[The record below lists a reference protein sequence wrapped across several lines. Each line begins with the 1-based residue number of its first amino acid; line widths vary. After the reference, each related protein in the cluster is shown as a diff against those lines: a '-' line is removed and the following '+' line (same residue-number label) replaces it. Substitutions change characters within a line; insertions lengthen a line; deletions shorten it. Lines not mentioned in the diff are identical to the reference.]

1 MNNIHYLDHAATSY
15 PTKYFAK
22 DYYIPGNPNSPHALG
37 LQANQA
43 LNEARQRIMDC
54 LGVKSGKVLVGG
66 TASQIIHYIMERI
79 GLLYTSYYIC
89 GSYYEHDCIEEYL
102 QGHCDYD
109 DMKDIE
115 EWKEPNTVVY
125 WMMANNIT
133 GTIFPVEQ
141 IGKQCRDVGAYY
153 IMDAVAAVGHYP
165 ISTNLESFCDCL
177 ITSAHK
183 YGGPQGMGCMW
194 VSDRFAKF
202 LELSDDSHDEFGL
215 IHGTPNVSG
224 AIAMSHAMEHAI
236 DGLEDGND
244 EHWRSLLGYLEI
256 KLLGNHLL
264 GYLEIKLLGN
274 HIDCNIVA
282 KDKPKTYAINALYL
296 PKFNA
301 DALVNF
307 LSSKGIY
314 ISPGHSACASNEDYR
329 VLEAFGLTK
338 EEASQTIRVS
348 FGESTSQEDID
359 GLVNGIVEFKE
370 MFV

>member
-1 MNNIHYLDHAATSY
+1 MMDNYVYLDWASTA
-15 PTKYFAK
+15 PVRYFAK
-22 DYYIPGNPNSPHALG
+22 DYYIPGNPNSSHALG

-43 LNEARQRIMDC
+43 LNEARQRIMEC

-66 TASQIIHYIMERI
+66 TASQLVDNLMWRIHSLGNYNI
-79 GLLYTSYYIC
+79 L
-89 GSYYEHDCIEEYL
+89 GSSYEHDCFNRWIEYHFTERPIN
-102 QGHCDYD
+102 QVDKNEIMC
-109 DMKDIE
+109 
-115 EWKEPNTVVY
+115 

-141 IGKQCRDVGAYY
+141 IGKQCRDAGAYC
-153 IMDAVAAVGHYP
+153 IMDAVATVGHYP
-165 ISTNLESFCDCL
+165 IGSGLESFCDCL

-202 LELSDDSHDEFGL
+202 LELSDDAHDEYGL

-224 AIAMSHAMEHAI
+224 AVAMSYAIEHAI

-256 KLLGNHLL
+256 KLLGNR
-264 GYLEIKLLGN
+264 
-274 HIDCNIVA
+274 IDCNIVA
-282 KDKPKTYAINALYL
+282 KDQPKTYAINALYL
-296 PKFNA
+296 PGFNA
-301 DALVNF
+301 DALTNF
-307 LSSKGIY
+307 LSSHGVY
-314 ISPGHSACASNEDYR
+314 ISPGHSACAENDDYR

-338 EEASQTIRVS
+338 EQASQTVRVS
-348 FGESTSQEDID
+348 FGEDTMQEDID
-359 GLVNGIVEFKE
+359 ALVKGIVEFKE

>member
-1 MNNIHYLDHAATSY
+1 MNNYVYLDWASTA
-15 PTKYFAK
+15 PVCYFAK
-22 DYYIPGNPNSPHALG
+22 DYYVPGNPNSQHSLG

-66 TASQIIHYIMERI
+66 TASQLIHYIMNRI
-79 GLLYTSYYIC
+79 ELLCTNYYIC

-115 EWKEPNTVVY
+115 EWKEPNTIVC

-133 GTIFPVEQ
+133 GAIFPVEQ

-183 YGGPQGMGCMW
+183 YGGPQGIGYMW

-224 AIAMSHAMEHAI
+224 AIAMSYAMEHAI
-236 DGLEDGND
+236 D
-244 EHWRSLLGYLEI
+244 W
-256 KLLGNHLL
+256 
-264 GYLEIKLLGN
+264 
-274 HIDCNIVA
+274 VQ
-282 KDKPKTYAINALYL
+282 KDKETNTLHYYNLFTHLAAKLAESQIEFEVVESENNPKATCAINAITF
-296 PKFNA
+296 PGVNA
-301 DALVNF
+301 DALTQY
-307 LSSKGIY
+307 LSSKSIY
-314 ISPGHSACASNEDYR
+314 ISPGHSACADNDDYR

-338 EEASQTIRVS
+338 EQASQTVRVS
-348 FGESTSQEDID
+348 FGPDTTQEDID
-359 GLVNGIVEFKE
+359 ALVNGIVEFKNL
-370 MFV
+370 FI